1 MIQEPSIK
9 IPGTYSMTLDKDA
22 QQYLRG
28 FTERA
33 TLKGTWAR
41 SPEVKSCYAWC
52 EQHLGIKYKDW
63 FMMGDTI
70 HFKDN
75 KKATF
80 FRLTWGDL
88 IA

>member
-41 SPEVKSCYAWC
+41 SPEVKSCYAW
-52 EQHLGIKYKDW
+52 
-63 FMMGDTI
+63 
-70 HFKDN
+70 
-75 KKATF
+75 
-80 FRLTWGDL
+80 
-88 IA
+88 